1 MYKYTAQKS
10 NKLIG
15 KIFCLLTA
23 LSIPTASFAATDDIP
38 DYMNIITLNQEA
50 PIAKDKLAFK
60 NLYALNEGMFP
71 IYESRIALY
80 KKHLR
85 DRIPL
90 IMGLFS
96 GDGGRFILYP
106 PGKDPIEAP
115 PPPVVYKMAKSVGH
129 CAMVTYDLVAPFCKS
144 SATDQSWVGEMKAYR
159 VRVQTAIEA
168 LDQLSG
174 IKSEDRDLLQDTLKN
189 HVLVFMD
196 KCLNKGS
203 FTYDDVIAYAR
214 GVKPNLA
221 KLIGV
226 ASSTQVAHWYTVLE
240 GWKKMLGADWDKT
253 YALTNTIYVARQN
266 NILFTLLAQFM
277 GEKAINDRLILLET
291 TDFTATPDDMMS
303 AFIRIVS
310 DRALGESFYK
320 NYFLMDYELLG
331 TGGRNA
337 IVAEATKRGQK
348 AILPPLVPYNSNQW
362 PMRIDPNSGS
372 GPATLEEIP

>member
-1 MYKYTAQKS
+1 MYKHLALST
-10 NKLIG
+10 
-15 KIFCLLTA
+15 LLA
-23 LSIPTASFAATDDIP
+23 LSISSAVSAAEIP
-38 DYMNIITLNQEA
+38 DYMKIITLNEGA
-50 PIAKDKLAFK
+50 PIAKDKIAFK

-106 PGKDPIEAP
+106 PGKDSIEAP
-115 PPPVVYKMAKSVGH
+115 PPPAVYKMAKSVGH
-129 CAMVTYDLVAPFCKS
+129 CAMVTYDLVAPFCNS
-144 SATDQSWVGEMKAYR
+144 SDTDQSWVGEMKAYR
-159 VRVQTAIEA
+159 MRVLTGIEA
-168 LDQLSG
+168 LDQLSD
-174 IKSEDRDLLQDTLKN
+174 IKSEDRELLRDTLKN

-196 KCLNKGS
+196 KCLAKGS
-203 FTYDDVIAYAR
+203 FTYDDVIAYSR
-214 GVKPNLA
+214 GVKPNIA
-221 KLIGV
+221 KLVGL
-226 ASSTQVAHWYTVLE
+226 ASSTQVAHWYNVLE
-240 GWKKMLGADWDKT
+240 GWKKMLGKDWDKT
-253 YALTNTIYVARQN
+253 YALSNTIYVARQN

-291 TDFTATPDDMMS
+291 TDFTASPDDMMT

-310 DRALGESFYK
+310 DRALGESFFK

-331 TGGRNA
+331 SGGREA
-337 IVAEATKRGQK
+337 IVAEANKRGQK

-372 GPATLEEIP
+372 GPVALEEIQ